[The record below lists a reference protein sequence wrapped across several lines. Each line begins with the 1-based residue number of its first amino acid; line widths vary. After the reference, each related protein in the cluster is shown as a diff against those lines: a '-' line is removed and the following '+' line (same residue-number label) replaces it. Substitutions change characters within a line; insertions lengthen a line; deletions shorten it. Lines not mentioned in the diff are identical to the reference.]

1 MKISLHSIRGP
12 ALVAAACVGALMLPS
27 AATAQVLFQ
36 VSNTND
42 AGAGSLRAAIVAAN
56 AVPVPTRIIFN
67 IAGAGPH
74 TITPATD
81 LPAVAVTGKVQI
93 DGYSQPGSARATS
106 ATAAV
111 LQIEI
116 DATNTSRGL
125 QLNTDNSS
133 VSGLVIRSSAAGAVV
148 GALCV
153 NDGICVIGD
162 RNVITGNYIGMGV
175 AGLVAF
181 GNNGDGVDLKGD
193 NNVVGG
199 TAPGDRNVISANGNA
214 GVLINGA
221 GNRVEGNLIGLSANG
236 TGAFGNGGTGV
247 SVSGDSNAIGGGG
260 AGAGNVIS
268 NNGHGVVLG
277 GSGNTV
283 QGNLIGTNAAGTAD
297 RGNNLSG
304 VLVGGVDNVVGG
316 AADGE
321 GNVLSGNGDAGVF
334 TDSAAANTKILG
346 NKIGTGIGGNTAIP
360 NDIGVEVQGDNNL
373 VGGPIQGEGNLIS
386 GNTSHGVEISE
397 QFGDTTLGNLVQ
409 GNLIGTTRNGNGALG
424 NGDDGVSVTALS
436 AGNRIGGTNA
446 GAGNVI
452 AANGAAGVHLFGAG
466 SLVEGNL
473 IGTDD
478 TGAVVLTNGG
488 AGVEISGDGNWV
500 GGHLAG
506 AGNVIAGN
514 GGDGISIAAS
524 DTRVMGNAIGTDI
537 SGTVALGN
545 AGTGVAITGGTGN
558 RVGSVDVTEP
568 PNTIA
573 FNLADGAAVTGG
585 TDNAIRRNA
594 IFSNGDL
601 GIDLGVSGILLNDV
615 GDIDAGDNDLQN
627 YPVISSA
634 VTTVGDG
641 TTSVTWS
648 LDGQPLTDY
657 RIEFFTNDTCDFS
670 GNGEGKSF
678 LGATTV
684 STTAASGIA
693 NDKTVLTTL
702 ALAPNCELCQRSSTT
717 PIPAFCKSV
726 ASCSSA
732 QCSCSGTPQA

>member
-1 MKISLHSIRGP
+1 M
-12 ALVAAACVGALMLPS
+12 
-27 AATAQVLFQ
+27 
-36 VSNTND
+36 
-42 AGAGSLRAAIVAAN
+42 AI
-56 AVPVPTRIIFN
+56 
-67 IAGAGPH
+67 
-74 TITPATD
+74 
-81 LPAVAVTGKVQI
+81 
-93 DGYSQPGSARATS
+93 
-106 ATAAV
+106 
-111 LQIEI
+111 
-116 DATNTSRGL
+116 
-125 QLNTDNSS
+125 
-133 VSGLVIRSSAAGAVV
+133 
-148 GALCV
+148 
-153 NDGICVIGD
+153 
-162 RNVITGNYIGMGV
+162 
-175 AGLVAF
+175 
-181 GNNGDGVDLKGD
+181 
-193 NNVVGG
+193 
-199 TAPGDRNVISANGNA
+199 
-214 GVLINGA
+214 
-221 GNRVEGNLIGLSANG
+221 
-236 TGAFGNGGTGV
+236 
-247 SVSGDSNAIGGGG
+247 
-260 AGAGNVIS
+260 
-268 NNGHGVVLG
+268 
-277 GSGNTV
+277 
-283 QGNLIGTNAAGTAD
+283 
-297 RGNNLSG
+297 
-304 VLVGGVDNVVGG
+304 DNVVGG

-478 TGAVVLTNGG
+478 TGAVVLANGG

-615 GDIDAGDNDLQN
+615 GDVDAGDNDLQN

-702 ALAPNCELCQRSSTT
+702 ATVGQFIVTTATVELPGPLTGPTSEFSTCVLVT
-717 PIPAFCKSV
+717 
-726 ASCSSA
+726 
-732 QCSCSGTPQA
+732 